1 MRNQHIQFKKDEN
14 FGKKYED
21 LLLEYFLKE
30 KTHGDT
36 IKKTKSKWNVVDYI
50 NDKWVCELKSR
61 RYSIHSFNSLMIGK
75 NKIEEAEREYKNDNH
90 KKYRFYF
97 TMREG
102 VYYWDYEPNP
112 PEDSE
117 EEIFYYFAMGGRN
130 DRGKDERK
138 ETAYIFTDNMKLLT
152 ETIHT

>member
-1 MRNQHIQFKKDEN
+1 
-14 FGKKYED
+14 
-21 LLLEYFLKE
+21 
-30 KTHGDT
+30 
-36 IKKTKSKWNVVDYI
+36 
-50 NDKWVCELKSR
+50 
-61 RYSIHSFNSLMIGK
+61 MIGK
-75 NKIEEAEREYKNDNH
+75 NKIEEAEEAYKNDNH

-152 ETIHT
+152 DTIHT